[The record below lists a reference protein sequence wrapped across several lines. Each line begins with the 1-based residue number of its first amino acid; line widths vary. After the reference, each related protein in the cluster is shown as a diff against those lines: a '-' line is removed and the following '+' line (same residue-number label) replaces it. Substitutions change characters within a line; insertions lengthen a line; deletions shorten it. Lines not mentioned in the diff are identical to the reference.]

1 MAQRTAD
8 IRSGE
13 AFGQVIADIR
23 SARGLTQADLAEQSG
38 ATRSYLS
45 HVETGRTTRL
55 LDMMLRI
62 LRVLN
67 ARVYIVF
74 DDGKEVTDGE
84 S

>member
-1 MAQRTAD
+1 MAKRTAD
-8 IRSGE
+8 IRSGQ

-23 SARGLTQADLAEQSG
+23 SARGLTQTELAEQSG
-38 ATRSYLS
+38 VTRSYLS

-74 DDGKEVTDGE
+74 DVGEDDGE